1 MAKNELQT
9 AIKAL
14 KERVAELRKSRKWRE
29 SDWNKRIAYLQKA
42 KKDDL
47 LQIDRM
53 IRDEMRVL
61 HSLTNK

>member
-1 MAKNELQT
+1 MARNELQM
-9 AIKAL
+9 AIKAV
-14 KERVAELRKSRKWRE
+14 KERVAELRKARKWYE

-47 LQIDRM
+47 LRMDQM

-61 HSLTNK
+61 HSLTN